1 MSLFGDFGW
10 GDVIS
15 LGGTLLGYNAAQDAA
30 EQQAQTMNNLGAQAA
45 SMAQFKPYSVTSGFG
60 TGYFDTAKQTAGYQL
75 NPVLEAFRN
84 RMYGSSASVMDQL
97 NLDPT
102 QAAQQYMA
110 EQQGLL
116 QPTRQAEDIA
126 LRNQQLN
133 RGRIGLGISGA
144 AVGAGGNGMVNP
156 EQYQRD
162 LARAQADAA
171 MAAGSRQQA
180 QADIDRLIGRS
191 TGLFNTG
198 AGIEQLGMGAMTTGA
213 DLGKAGSSAGA
224 NAAQSLLGA
233 GTAAAQANMAA
244 GLSSAGMYNKLGT
257 SLGGMF
263 SKPTQT
269 SSSGLMNDL
278 KSYGV
283 F

>member
-1 MSLFGDFGW
+1 MFDGLFDSFGW
-10 GDVIS
+10 GDAIK
-15 LGGTLLGYNAAQDAA
+15 LGGTLLGYNASQDAA

-84 RMYGSSASVMDQL
+84 KMYGGSASVLDQL

-213 DLGKAGSSAGA
+213 DLGKAGSAAGASAGT
-224 NAAQSLLGA
+224 SLLDAGA
-233 GTAAAQANMAA
+233 KAALFNYQA
-244 GLSSAGMYNKLGT
+244 GKQSADMYGALGS

-263 SKPTQT
+263 ATPK
-269 SSSGLMNDL
+269 
-278 KSYGV
+278 K
-283 F
+283 